1 MLRKITSF
9 CLAGLLLVGCSGK
22 KTEESQQETT
32 PIPTET
38 VTVSGTVKRVG
49 LHSLSIT
56 AADGKDMEF
65 IIHESTDLSASKQI
79 IPCCPVEVTYYVTSS
94 RKNFAT
100 KIDTDEAYTEA
111 VGIWLNTDQTNAGD
125 GFSIM
130 ECGKI
135 SPLGETIPPY
145 TSWRVGAEEHTIVLT
160 TAEGDITAVIAK
172 ADGQT
177 VLTLSD
183 GHKFNKL

>member
-1 MLRKITSF
+1 M
-9 CLAGLLLVGCSGK
+9 GCSGK
-22 KTEESQQETT
+22 KAEESQQTTT

-49 LHSLSIT
+49 LHTLSIV
-56 AADGKDMEF
+56 ADDGKDMEF

-79 IPCCPVEVTYYVTSS
+79 IPCCPVKVTYYVNTN

-100 KIDTDEAYTEA
+100 KIDTNDTYAEA

-125 GFSIM
+125 GFSIV

-135 SPLGETIPPY
+135 SPLGEAIPPY
-145 TSWRVGAEEHTIVLT
+145 TGWRIGAEKHTVILT
-160 TAEGDITAVIAK
+160 TAEGDVTAVISK
-172 ADGQT
+172 SDGKT

-183 GHKFNKL
+183 GQKYNKL